1 MKKQFTA
8 PQLVAESSLVK
19 LTLTQCVSGGCVD

>member
-8 PQLVAESSLVK
+8 PKLVAESSLVS
-19 LTLTQCVSGGCVD
+19 LTLTQCVSGCPG